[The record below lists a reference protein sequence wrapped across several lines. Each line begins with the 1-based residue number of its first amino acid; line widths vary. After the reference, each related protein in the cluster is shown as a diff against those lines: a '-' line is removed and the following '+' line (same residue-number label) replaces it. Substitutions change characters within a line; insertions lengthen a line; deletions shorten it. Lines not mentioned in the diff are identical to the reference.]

1 MFKALLLKQE
11 ENKKATATVEDID
24 VSKLPEGDVLVKIN
38 YSTIN
43 YKDSLAITSSSPIVK
58 SFPMVPGIDFS
69 GEVEETSNENFK
81 IGDKVILNGFG
92 VGEAWPTCVS
102 VPTLTIPGIIVSL
115 YLFLLRIHHHAF
127 CLRVRSKVPQ
137 LEYASL

>member
-58 SFPMVPGIDFS
+58 IPSLFLSTKAIAFCRGDF
-69 GEVEETSNENFK
+69 TA
-81 IGDKVILNGFG
+81 VILIGVIFFELSLLLQADNTEANIVNGIKFTPDFF
-92 VGEAWPTCVS
+92 EK
-102 VPTLTIPGIIVSL
+102 I
-115 YLFLLRIHHHAF
+115 FLLQT
-127 CLRVRSKVPQ
+127 LVR
-137 LEYASL
+137 

>member
-11 ENKKATATVEDID
+11 ENKKATVTVEDID

-58 SFPMVPGIDFS
+58 NFPMVPGIDFS

-81 IGDKVILNGFG
+81 IGDKVILMDLELEKSIG
-92 VGEAWPTCVS
+92 VDW
-102 VPTLTIPGIIVSL
+102 L
-115 YLFLLRIHHHAF
+115 
-127 CLRVRSKVPQ
+127 KK
-137 LEYASL
+137 LELKESG

>member
-24 VSKLPEGDVLVKIN
+24 VSNLPEGDVLVKIN

-69 GEVEETSNENFK
+69 GEIEETSNENFT

-92 VGEAWPTCVS
+92 VGSRKCRLEKTGNRLHFHGFLRQN
-102 VPTLTIPGIIVSL
+102 TGTIMCSMV
-115 YLFLLRIHHHAF
+115 
-127 CLRVRSKVPQ
+127 
-137 LEYASL
+137 